1 MKSAAAIDASFAALS
16 AASAG
21 WLTGHWPQLITTL
34 GVLAIYWI
42 LDRLS
47 TPKLEEGADN
57 GGFKDGSATQAIR
70 VARIITG
77 FFGVLVLA
85 LVWGVDFHSVFIFAS
100 TTLTLLGV
108 ALFASWS
115 LLSNLTAFF
124 VLLLQPSFRRGNFI
138 RIIDVDNY
146 TEGYIAE
153 LTPFHTRLV
162 TENRETV
169 VYPNNLLLG
178 RPTLINPRDRLSGIG
193 KLPPAKETKEAEPS

>member
-1 MKSAAAIDASFAALS
+1 MNTSTTFDASIASLS
-16 AASAG
+16 VDATQ
-21 WLTGHWPQLITTL
+21 WLAGHWPQLTTTL
-34 GVLAIYWI
+34 AVLTAYWI
-42 LDRLS
+42 LDRLN
-47 TPKLEEGADN
+47 TPRLEEGADS

-77 FFGVLVLA
+77 FVGVLVLA

-115 LLSNLTAFF
+115 LLSNVTAYF

-178 RPTLINPRDRLSGIG
+178 RPTLINPRDRLAGIG
-193 KLPPAKETKEAEPS
+193 KLPLAKEPKTGES

>member
-1 MKSAAAIDASFAALS
+1 MNFLS
-16 AASAG
+16 LNTVITHWITA
-21 WLTGHWPQLITTL
+21 HWPQLAITL
-34 GVLAIYWI
+34 LVALIYWL
-42 LDRLS
+42 LDRLNK
-47 TPKLEEGADN
+47 PKLTEGADS
-57 GGFKDGSATQAIR
+57 GGFKDGSATRAIR
-70 VARIITG
+70 LARVILGIVG
-77 FFGVLVLA
+77 LLVLA
-85 LVWGVDFHSVFIFAS
+85 LVWGFDFHSAFIFES

-115 LLSNLTAFF
+115 LLSNITAYF

-153 LTPFHTRLV
+153 LSLFHTRLV

-178 RPTLINPRDRLSGIG
+178 RPTMINPRERYDGIG
-193 KLPPAKETKEAEPS
+193 KLPLAKSANSEGSGHTS